1 MPSSLRRHRYW
12 LSDCSFAVTVPSCQR
27 SCTLRLGVEPSARQ
41 TRPSTAAT
49 SVNSGILGG
58 MCCSRVLQRAWR
70 PPAAIRTPKPLR
82 QNRPHFK
89 NGPPRPQIGRS
100 PPPSPRATSSH
111 GRASSPLIQHPQ
123 GHGFAVAGPKL
134 GRGQPLHRYSH
145 QWHSVRL
152 GAASQTV

>member
-1 MPSSLRRHRYW
+1 MSSSLRRHRCW

-27 SCTLRLGVEPSARQ
+27 SCTLRLGVELSARQ

-82 QNRPHFK
+82 QNRPRIK
-89 NGPPRPQIGRS
+89 NGPHRPQIGRS
-100 PPPSPRATSSH
+100 PPPSPRATST
-111 GRASSPLIQHPQ
+111 
-123 GHGFAVAGPKL
+123 AGPRVHDPRFALARIAESWQL
-134 GRGQPLHRYSH
+134 GRRQGAHDGPHRYRQPSTLECH
-145 QWHSVRL
+145 AW
-152 GAASQTV
+152 T